1 MSDRRDYSLLGRD
14 GAAALKSGLA
24 SARWYQTE
32 IPRKSLA
39 ALMKPADGPA
49 IRDTII
55 LFVAMAGLASAAA
68 MLYPSWAVGAV
79 FPRLWRA
86 LWLGDGFPMA

>member
-14 GAAALKSGLA
+14 GEAALKSGLA

-32 IPRKSLA
+32 ISRKSLA

-55 LFVAMAGLASAAA
+55 LFAVMAGLAGAAA
-68 MLYPSWAVGAV
+68 MLYPSWLSVPFFLAYGV
-79 FPRLWRA
+79 LY
-86 LWLGDGFPMA
+86 LSLIHI

>member
-14 GAAALKSGLA
+14 GAAALDNGLA

-32 IPRKSLA
+32 LPRKSLA
-39 ALMKPADGPA
+39 AMMKPKDGPA

-55 LFVAMAGLASAAA
+55 LFCAMA
-68 MLYPSWAVGAV
+68 
-79 FPRLWRA
+79 
-86 LWLGDGFPMA
+86 